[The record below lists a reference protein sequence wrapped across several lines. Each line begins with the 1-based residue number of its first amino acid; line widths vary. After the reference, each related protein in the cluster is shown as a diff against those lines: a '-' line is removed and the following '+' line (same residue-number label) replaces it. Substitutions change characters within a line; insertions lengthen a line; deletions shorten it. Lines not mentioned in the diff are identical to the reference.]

1 MAEKTFLPKAFR
13 MKRIL
18 FGLYIFISI
27 ACLSPVIHAQ
37 NNLKSRM
44 SETFDSVSSRL
55 NHTWGKV
62 SHEVTNKWGNV
73 KTGTSNKW
81 ENIKV
86 WCVDHDVATNLD
98 LGLSLGDMG
107 IGIEAKTPITKWV
120 DLRAGLDWIPQFK
133 VSMNFYLTSYVDGHY
148 SSSYFNKIAQMVYD
162 ATGIYMD
169 NRVHM
174 YGYGTMLNF
183 KLLADVFPV
192 PSNRHWHITAGFY
205 AGTSMF
211 AKAVNAYEEKPTLV
225 GLNIYNR
232 AYEYFIGLGDDIF
245 NVPLGNNTYMDP
257 DLVEKIQQRFERY
270 GRMGIHIGDF
280 KDGTPYIM
288 EPAPDGTVSAYAYVN
303 HFKPYLGAG
312 YSTALDKSGKWNV
325 AVDLGVIFWGGVPD
339 LLNHDYTT
347 GKDINFTKD
356 LIKLRRNVDRYV
368 KVFKAFPV
376 YPGLAIRISYNIL

>member
-1 MAEKTFLPKAFR
+1 

-44 SETFDSVSSRL
+44 SETFDSVSSRM

-73 KTGTSNKW
+73 KTDTSNKW

-205 AGTSMF
+205 AGNSKVGR
-211 AKAVNAYEEKPTLV
+211 AHNAYDEKPTLV
-225 GLNIYNR
+225 GMNVYNR
-232 AYEYFIGLGDDIF
+232 GYDYFTTLEDIF

-257 DLVEKIQQRFERY
+257 DMVEKVQGKFREY
-270 GRMGIHIGDF
+270 GRLGVHIGDF
-280 KDGTPYIM
+280 KDGTPYVM
-288 EPAPDGTVSAYAYVN
+288 VPAPDGTVSAKAFVN
-303 HFKPYLGAG
+303 HFKPYIGVG
-312 YSTALDKSGKWNV
+312 YSTDIDRDGKWHFG
-325 AVDLGVIFWGGVPD
+325 VDLGMLVWGGAPD
-339 LLNHDYTT
+339 IINHDYTT

-356 LIKLRRNVDRYV
+356 LVNIRGSVGKYM
-368 KVFKAFPV
+368 KVIKAFPV
-376 YPGLAIRISYNIL
+376 YPVVGVRFSYTIL